1 MIRKTKKM
9 EDEIVDL
16 KSVSGKYT
24 NNNDKSN
31 SRKNYII
38 LCLIIL
44 LITLNIFY

>member
-1 MIRKTKKM
+1 M

-24 NNNDKSN
+24 NNNNDKSN

-38 LCLIIL
+38 
-44 LITLNIFY
+44 NYFSYV